1 MQYADSRLNPQVAK
15 TGAASPAL
23 DHSNERGGGG
33 CFGVITK
40 INGEIVSPC
49 LLGHFQQA
57 TELP

>member
-1 MQYADSRLNPQVAK
+1 MQILALIPGGKKQAPASRARSLQMS
-15 TGAASPAL
+15 G
-23 DHSNERGGGG
+23 D
-33 CFGVITK
+33 CFGAIAK